1 MFCIRVPEKVNFF
14 ILFQGEGSVGG
25 AAQDQGQGQERGYGQ
40 GLGQGPVQNSVQPP
54 HHVQQPGHPEDS
66 LLDLD
71 VLPVAPV
78 SSGDES
84 FHPVSSSSQ
93 GSHGAVGE
101 VLMPGIVALLVGPF
115 SLPSLALFVLCLNC
129 I

>member
-1 MFCIRVPEKVNFF
+1 MFQVF
-14 ILFQGEGSVGG
+14 IYFVLFQGEGSVEG

-40 GLGQGPVQNSVQPP
+40 GLGQGPAQNSVQLP
-54 HHVQQPGHPEDS
+54 HRVQRSGHPEDS

-71 VLPVAPV
+71 VLPMAPV

-84 FHPVSSSSQ
+84 SNPVSSSSH

-101 VLMPGIVALLVGPF
+101 VLMPGLVWLYLLI
-115 SLPSLALFVLCLNC
+115 LFL
-129 I
+129 